1 MKEQQIPSESGE
13 VSREVPEWATAP
25 FQRFLRDLERVQQLL
40 HLSTSGIAHLRSLPE
55 LVEVML
61 KSTSDERRSTIDE
74 LEKARKEASL
84 AQIELDEGFPIL
96 HSQAVVTLWTLMEA
110 AVRSFAAVWLENEP
124 AALDCEP
131 VQKLRVRFS
140 DYLRL
145 QDSERFEY
153 MAELLETEVAAGRRN
168 GVERFEAV
176 LDALGFS
183 GAVPDV
189 TKRNVYELGQ
199 VRNAIVHR
207 GGVADRQLVRA
218 CPWLTFEVG
227 EAFRITPQ
235 MFLRYALAASKYI
248 TLLIGR
254 VQEHFGRDTTE
265 HRTAIEDAGSGA
277 DADSLVR
284 TPVHES
290 SGRA

>member
-1 MKEQQIPSESGE
+1 MKEPQTPSKCGEMSGE
-13 VSREVPEWATAP
+13 VSEWAKAP
-25 FQRFLRDLERVQQLL
+25 FQRFLDDLERVQQLL
-40 HLSTSGIAHLRSLPE
+40 HLSISGIAQLRSLPE

-61 KSTSDERRSTIDE
+61 ESTSEELRSTIDE
-74 LEKARKEASL
+74 LEKARKEAAL

-96 HSQAVVTLWTLMEA
+96 HSQAVVTLWTLLEA

-131 VQKLRVRFS
+131 VQKLKIRFS

-153 MAELLETEVAAGRRN
+153 MAELLEGEVAAGRRN
-168 GVERFEAV
+168 GVERFEGV

-189 TKRNVYELGQ
+189 TKRNLYELGQ

-235 MFLRYALAASKYI
+235 MFLRYASAASKYI

-254 VQEHFGRDTTE
+254 VQGHFERNTT
-265 HRTAIEDAGSGA
+265 
-277 DADSLVR
+277 
-284 TPVHES
+284 
-290 SGRA
+290 